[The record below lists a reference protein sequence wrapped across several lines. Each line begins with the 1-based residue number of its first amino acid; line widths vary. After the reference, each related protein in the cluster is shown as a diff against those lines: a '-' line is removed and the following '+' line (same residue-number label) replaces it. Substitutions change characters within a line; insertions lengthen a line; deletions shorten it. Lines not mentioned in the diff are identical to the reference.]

1 MVMRTK
7 TSALLPT
14 LALVTVTAVWGST
27 FFLLKDLLHQ
37 VPPLDFLGLRFGLA
51 GVLVIIF
58 QFGRLRRAP
67 TLEWRRGV
75 ILGALYSAGQLAQ
88 TIGLQYTDASIS
100 GFVTGMYVVFTP
112 LLVAVLFRRRIGARV
127 WLAVALATGGL
138 GFLSIQGG
146 EGAVGFGFGEALTL
160 LGAFFY
166 AVHIVFLGRWA
177 PLGNPLN
184 LALIQIVAAGTI
196 LGAAALPGGV
206 TLPSTS
212 GAWVSFLYMAL
223 VAGLGVMVLQTW
235 AQSRLDATTAA
246 VIMTTEPVFAAGFA
260 IAFGGETLTGKLLA
274 GGALVLAAMFL
285 VETGEGVDSQSL
297 TTPTDPGPPS
307 TLEDSP

>member
-1 MVMRTK
+1 M
-7 TSALLPT
+7 
-14 LALVTVTAVWGST
+14 
-27 FFLLKDLLHQ
+27 
-37 VPPLDFLGLRFGLA
+37 
-51 GVLVIIF
+51 
-58 QFGRLRRAP
+58 
-67 TLEWRRGV
+67 EWRRGA

-88 TIGLQYTDASIS
+88 TTGLQYTDASIS

-112 LLVAVLFRRRIGARV
+112 LLVAVLFRRRIGVRV

-146 EGAVGFGFGEALTL
+146 EGAFGFGLGEALTL

-177 PLGNPLN
+177 PQSSPLN
-184 LALIQIVAAGTI
+184 LALIQIVAVGAI
-196 LGAAALPGGV
+196 LGVSALPGGV
-206 TLPSTS
+206 TLPSTG
-212 GAWVSFLYMAL
+212 GAWASFLYMAL

-260 IAFGGETLTGKLLA
+260 IAFGGESLTGRLLV
-274 GGALVLAAMFL
+274 GGALVLSAMFL
-285 VETGEGVDSQSL
+285 VETGEGEGQ
-297 TTPTDPGPPS
+297 P
-307 TLEDSP
+307 